1 MGGDCPGHCS
11 KLAPVLMDYQY
22 LFIQLFFV
30 PNISLFVY
38 NQLYLLWISFLFTQ
52 IVASIYPR
60 ACAITFPQ
68 LGKFGKNKEKCMP
81 PHSNVFQLLRDKYE
95 SNTLQIFIE
104 YRTNDN
110 WIHAKYELTTHKKRN
125 VQKGKSC
132 LPGKLSTSH
141 TLGDLSGRNFSRGI
155 TCRLPKVPQ
164 ISPTWPRTPEI
175 SSALTENSKNFATYH
190 QKRHKFHQ
198 LWPQILPTLTKS
210 ITNFTNL
217 EQKQHKY
224 H

>member
-1 MGGDCPGHCS
+1 MTKLPATPTTVIRPEWYMTFEKVSISVYFGFCTTWDWWGDCPGHCS

-81 PHSNVFQLLRDKYE
+81 PHFNVFQLLRDKYE

-110 WIHAKYELTTHKKRN
+110 WIHAKYELTTHKKTKCTKR
-125 VQKGKSC
+125 
-132 LPGKLSTSH
+132 
-141 TLGDLSGRNFSRGI
+141 
-155 TCRLPKVPQ
+155 KV
-164 ISPTWPRTPEI
+164 
-175 SSALTENSKNFATYH
+175 
-190 QKRHKFHQ
+190 
-198 LWPQILPTLTKS
+198 LPTSKAEH
-210 ITNFTNL
+210 FP
-217 EQKQHKY
+217 HFGGFVRP
-224 H
+224 